1 MLINKL
7 DDLSYDIIFPFY
19 KDYKYLNK
27 AIISV
32 NNQSLIPKN
41 LVFNARSS

>member
-1 MLINKL
+1 MILF
-7 DDLSYDIIFPFY
+7 SFY
-19 KDYKYLNK
+19 KDYKYLKK

-41 LVFNARSS
+41 LVFIDDGNRSNLKI